1 MTAQQEGFYRDGSP
15 VILALDTSTAALAAA
30 VVHGGSTLA
39 DIQSFAERNH
49 SVLTVSKVQEL
60 LQVAGLDASALD
72 GITVGQGPGSYTG
85 MRIAVT
91 VGKTLAWVWDKPL
104 IGVSSLEA
112 LAYGAYREGGEAQ
125 LAGAVKQQDVEGLQT
140 TRREWYVPLMDARRG
155 QVYTGLFEAGEGG
168 WQRRRP
174 DGIRLMQKWVD
185 ELLELALQDKPASIR
200 IGGDP
205 SLHEEEAGRLAAS
218 LSGRSIQVQ
227 IVPNDM
233 EGRSLGMLGADR
245 LLRGEQDDIHSFVPN
260 YTQLAE
266 AEAKLAAARQQ
277 GG

>member
-1 MTAQQEGFYRDGSP
+1 MTVQQEGVYKEGSP

-30 VVHGGSTLA
+30 VVHGGNTLA

-49 SVLTVSKVQEL
+49 SVLTVSKVQQL
-60 LQVAGLDASALD
+60 LLEAGLDASGVD

-112 LAYGAYREGGEAQ
+112 LAYGAFREGSEAQ
-125 LAGAVKQQDVEGLQT
+125 LEGTTKQ
-140 TRREWYVPLMDARRG
+140 WYIPLMDARRG
-155 QVYTGLFEAGEGG
+155 QVYSGLFEAGAEG

-174 DGIRLMQKWVD
+174 DGIRLMREWVD
-185 ELLELALQDKPASIR
+185 ELLELALQETPAIIR

-205 SLHEEEAGRLAAS
+205 SLHEEEAERLAAS
-218 LSGRSIQVQ
+218 LTGTPVEVRIAASS
-227 IVPNDM
+227 M
-233 EGRSLGMLGADR
+233 EGRSLGMLGAER
-245 LLRGEQDDIHSFVPN
+245 LLRGEQDDVHSFVPN